1 MRRSVLV
8 YKLQKLLNIIR
19 LNLKQKKFLNEYQR
33 VKKNQYLSANAN
45 NRRQLDELN
54 ALVNHAYHHIPYY
67 HNLFI
72 NAGIVDDDKIALQ
85 SLEEFSKIPI
95 LTKDIIREQKEYLY
109 SDDIAHRKSYKNTSG
124 GSTGEPT
131 MFMQDEAY
139 SISNRTNTSLAYS
152 WRGYEPYDDMI
163 IIWGAARDTFE
174 GKKPFSAILK
184 DFYYNRLTLN
194 SFSMSE
200 STMLHYLQLF
210 NKHRPKLIKAYA
222 QSIYELAK
230 FAKKNNITI
239 KKQQAIHSAAGT
251 LHNFMRKEI
260 EEVFGCKVF
269 NYYGSREVGSVAAEC
284 SDHNGLHIMM
294 DHTFVE
300 VINSEGNPCVPGEE
314 GEILVTTLKNLSM
327 PLIRYRIGDVGIKQ
341 SYVPCSCGCTY
352 PKLEK
357 VVGRMTD
364 IILTKSGSVVM
375 PEYFIHLIG
384 VVCNQGNIKIFQVL
398 QNKLDEIVIKIVQEG
413 SIHPSQLMEI
423 EEKIK
428 LVMGDDCRIT
438 FEFVDQISKTPTG
451 KFLYTISNI
460 GQS

>member
-1 MRRSVLV
+1 ML
-8 YKLQKLLNIIR
+8 KLQKLLNFIR
-19 LNLKQKKFLNEYQR
+19 LNLKHKNFLNEYQQI
-33 VKKNQYLSANAN
+33 KKNQYLPLNTNSE
-45 NRRQLDELN
+45 RQLYELN
-54 ALVNHAYHHIPYY
+54 VLLNHAYNHITYY

-72 NAGIVDDDKIALQ
+72 SAGIVNNDKIELKN
-85 SLEEFSKIPI
+85 LNEFSKIPI
-95 LTKDIIREQKEYLY
+95 LTKDIIREQKKALC
-109 SDDIAHRKSYKNTSG
+109 SDDISNRKSYKNTSG

-131 MFMQDEAY
+131 TFFQDEIY
-139 SISNRTNTSLAYS
+139 SISNRANTTLAYS

-163 IIWGAARDTFE
+163 IIWGAERDTFE
-174 GKKPFSAILK
+174 GKKPFKAILK

-200 STMLHYLQLF
+200 STMMGYLQLL

-230 FAKKNNITI
+230 FAKRNNISV

-251 LHNFMRKEI
+251 LHDFMRKEI

-269 NYYGSREVGSVAAEC
+269 NYYGSREVGSIAAEC

-300 VINSEGNPCVPGEE
+300 VINSEGNLCAPGEE

-327 PLIRYRIGDVGIKQ
+327 PLIRYKIGDVGVMQ
-341 SYVPCSCGCTY
+341 SYAPCSCGCTY

-364 IILTKSGSVVM
+364 IILTKVGTVVM

-384 VVCNQGNIKIFQVL
+384 VVCNKGNIKIFQVL

-413 SIHPSQLMEI
+413 SIHPSQLKEI
-423 EEKIK
+423 EEKIQ
-428 LVMGDDCRIT
+428 LVMGNDCRIN
-438 FEFVDQISKTPTG
+438 FEFVDYIPKTPTG
-451 KFLYTISNI
+451 KFLYTISNVK
-460 GQS
+460 QS